1 MIGKHLKDYKKAYKR
16 NRHENRRWCVKKNSD
31 WKKRWMPFIKYD
43 HDFDKFG
50 NSKVIN
56 DCFDDFQFK
65 NTDEFIAIKASGK
78 FSCMYDNNK
87 ININITT
94 DKYVS
99 SNNASKVVNNTYSW
113 EINNFNK
120 DNVNIEY
127 MMYKNY
133 PSKNEVVSKEGSLL
147 KNIFYT
153 ILLFVIFIGSAFGIN
168 IVLKKID
175 II

>member
-1 MIGKHLKDYKKAYKR
+1 
-16 NRHENRRWCVKKNSD
+16 
-31 WKKRWMPFIKYD
+31 
-43 HDFDKFG
+43 
-50 NSKVIN
+50 
-56 DCFDDFQFK
+56 
-65 NTDEFIAIKASGK
+65 
-78 FSCMYDNNK
+78 MYDNNK

-133 PSKNEVVSKEGSLL
+133 PSKNEAVSKEGSLL

-175 II
+175 RI